1 MPESP
6 AATPIDQCKPS
17 ARDRLGFDGPV
28 RALRT
33 TLLMPE
39 NLPLSAWLRVGK
51 QLGSFTNS
59 SAWWAGDWL
68 VYGDHTY
75 PDRYRDAVERTSLDY
90 QTLRNYAW
98 VARKF
103 APQRRRSELSF
114 QHHQEVAA
122 LPPDEQDAW
131 LDRAVEAQWSKAE
144 LRRQIRRKPDGEEPP
159 GVFRTRLQFELAG
172 HQWVR
177 WQEAADLDG
186 GDVVKWLVKVADRA
200 AVALPGP
207 AAPVASVSPVGPVTP
222 VGSVDAGA
230 LPSQE
235 GVLSPV

>member
-6 AATPIDQCKPS
+6 GTTPSDRFKPS

-33 TLLMPE
+33 SLQMPE
-39 NLPLSAWLRVGK
+39 NLPLPAWLRVGK
-51 QLGSFTNS
+51 QLEALTNS

-68 VYGDHTY
+68 VYGDRTY
-75 PDRYRDAVERTSLDY
+75 PDRYRDAVEKTALDY

-103 APQRRRSELSF
+103 ASPRRRPELSF

-122 LPPDEQDAW
+122 LPPDEQDMW
-131 LDRAVEAQWSKAE
+131 LDRAVEAKWSKAE
-144 LRRQIRRKPDGEEPP
+144 LRRQIRRQAAGDEAP

-177 WQEAADLDG
+177 WQQAADLDG
-186 GDVVKWLVKVADRA
+186 GDVVQWLVKVADEA
-200 AVALPGP
+200 AVECALPGTADGVGLP
-207 AAPVASVSPVGPVTP
+207 PHAA
-222 VGSVDAGA
+222 
-230 LPSQE
+230 
-235 GVLSPV
+235 VLSPA